1 MSSFSK
7 YKAAHYRTHLFPC
20 KKYPDAHDW
29 QLVIVVHEVHYDGQ
43 FVQVLSDEPWFAM
56 EYVPVGQSV

>member
-7 YKAAHYRTHLFPC
+7 YRAAHCRTHLFPC

-43 FVQVLSDEPWFAM
+43 FVQVLSDEP
-56 EYVPVGQSV
+56 